1 MKTALVAII
10 VFAAILLPCL
20 VIRCAGRNESRRL
33 CTGRAWKTV
42 AR

>member
-20 VIRCAGRNESRRL
+20 VIRAGRNESRRL